1 MLKWSDK
8 LDRDKGKV
16 NLIYIQATGIET
28 ALAMTVTSTLRSI
41 GNISETIFHN
51 YILEQNRVFVKSIV

>member
-1 MLKWSDK
+1 MLKWPDK

-41 GNISETIFHN
+41 GNISETIF
-51 YILEQNRVFVKSIV
+51 RP